1 MRHVLVTGASSG
13 IGHAIAKMLVSDG
26 HQVVGVARHADTMP
40 EGVEAVEMDLAD
52 LTAADRK
59 LQELAKAYSQIDTL
73 VLCAGAGRFGALE
86 QFSSAQISELIDLNV
101 TSQLLLLRCFIPQMK
116 SAGHGNVILMGSEAA
131 LEGHRN
137 GTVYCA
143 TKFAVRGMAQALREE
158 CAPRN
163 IHVTVVNPGMVDTPF
178 FDALDFAPGDSTD
191 NAIAAD
197 DVATAVQTVLNMR
210 VGTVVDEINLSP
222 LKHVVQAK
230 RS

>member
-1 MRHVLVTGASSG
+1 MRNALVTGASSG
-13 IGHAIAKMLVSDG
+13 IGHAIAKTLIGDG
-26 HQVVGVARHADTMP
+26 HRVVGVARHTDPMP
-40 EGVEAVEMDLAD
+40 EGVEGVALDLAD
-52 LTAADRK
+52 LDAADRK
-59 LQELAKAYSQIDTL
+59 LHELAKTHSQIDTL

-86 QFSSAQISELIDLNV
+86 QFSSAQIGELIDLNV

-137 GTVYCA
+137 GAVYCA

-163 IHVTVVNPGMVDTPF
+163 VHVTVINPGMVDTPF
-178 FDALDFAPGDSTD
+178 FDELDFTPGDSAD
-191 NAIAAD
+191 NAIAPD
-197 DVATAVQTVLNMR
+197 DVAAAVQTVLNMR
-210 VGTVVDEINLSP
+210 PGTVVDEINLSP